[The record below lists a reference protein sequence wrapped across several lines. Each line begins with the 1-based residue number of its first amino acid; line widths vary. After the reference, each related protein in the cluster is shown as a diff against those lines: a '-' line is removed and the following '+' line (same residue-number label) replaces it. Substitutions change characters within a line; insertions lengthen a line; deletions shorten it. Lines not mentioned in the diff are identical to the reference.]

1 MIFEH
6 PSSTLLYSDSKSS
19 VEFEEI
25 TLSPIRCTITRKPL
39 ELGFLYI
46 SKENAHVFPTTDATV
61 KVKALLDEEGE
72 VELTYNPKYRRIH
85 GLTAFYRKHNAQIG
99 DLVETEVLEPFK
111 KYRFRFKKRSTEVK
125 PPPPIRKFTEP
136 IHFVGPPI
144 NFRGLTYAPLNEN
157 GVIFLFSK
165 VAEDLGITIEGIQV
179 KFPDAFGKRYEKH
192 RGYPITIEFEYRS
205 SDYERHGHPKEGC
218 DLIVCWEHDW
228 KECPIQ
234 VIELKSL
241 LKELSSK

>member
-1 MIFEH
+1 LIRAKAMI
-6 PSSTLLYSDSKSS
+6 TS
-19 VEFEEI
+19 V
-25 TLSPIRCTITRKPL
+25 ITRKPL
-39 ELGFLYI
+39 ELGFMYI
-46 SKENAHVFPTTDATV
+46 SKKDAHLLPSVDAPV
-61 KVKALLDEEGE
+61 KVTALLVDDDRD

-85 GLTAFYRKHNAQIG
+85 GLAGFYRKHNAQIG
-99 DLVETEVLEPFK
+99 DLVETEVLEPLK
-111 KYRFRFKKRSTEVK
+111 KYRFRFKKKTTEVK
-125 PPPPIRKFTEP
+125 PPLSIKKLPETAPL
-136 IHFVGPPI
+136 VGPPI
-144 NFRGLTYAPLNEN
+144 NFRGLIYAPINEN

-179 KFPDAFGKRYEKH
+179 KFPDAFGKRYERNK
-192 RGYPITIEFEYRS
+192 GYPITIEFEYKS

-241 LKELSSK
+241 IKGLSSK